1 MLSDTLAR
9 EALKLLSQNI
19 RLVNGNLNS
28 DYFKIKIFS

>member
-19 RLVNGNLNS
+19 RLENG
-28 DYFKIKIFS
+28 IKSKFRLL